1 MTIKTVIKR
10 TRLDAA
16 VNWYNRDNN
25 GNIITPIDIDTGSQ
39 TVSLGESGTSL
50 IETPD
55 DLTHIT
61 TRIWASLDIMRASV
75 GDAEHHLIRSE
86 NSAYTDRKLAEGTY
100 NEANNITVIRYLYD
114 ADDTLIS
121 RKRQINKIEWEDYS
135 E

>member
-1 MTIKTVIKR
+1 MTIKVVIKR

-25 GNIITPIDIDTGSQ
+25 GDIITPITIDTGSG
-39 TVSLGESGTSL
+39 TFSMGESGTSL
-50 IETPD
+50 VETPD

-61 TRIWASLDIMRASV
+61 TRVWDSLDIMRASV
-75 GDAEHHLIRSE
+75 GDADKIRSE

-100 NEANNITVIRYLYD
+100 NEDNNITVIRYIYD
-114 ADDTLIS
+114 ADDTLIK

>member
-16 VNWYNRDNN
+16 VNFYNRDSN
-25 GNIITPIDIDTGSQ
+25 GRIITPITIDTGSE
-39 TVSLGESGTSL
+39 TFIMGRSRTAL

-61 TRIWASLDIMRASV
+61 TRVWDNLDTYKSSV
-75 GDAEHHLIRSE
+75 GNADEIRSE
-86 NSAYTDRKLAEGTY
+86 NSAFTDRKLAEGTY
-100 NEANNITVIRYLYD
+100 NEDNNITIIRYIYD

-121 RKRQINKIEWEDYS
+121 RQKRINKIEWEDYS

>member
-1 MTIKTVIKR
+1 MTIKVVIKR

-25 GNIITPIDIDTGSQ
+25 GDIITPININTGSQ
-39 TVSLGESGTSL
+39 TLSLGESGTSM

-61 TRIWASLDIMRASV
+61 TRIWGSLDTMRASV
-75 GDAEHHLIRSE
+75 GDADKIRSE
-86 NSAYTDRKLAEGTY
+86 NNAYTDRKLAEGTY
-100 NEANNITVIRYLYD
+100 NEDNNITVIRYIYD
-114 ADDTLIS
+114 ADDTLIK

>member
-1 MTIKTVIKR
+1 MTIKVVIKR

-25 GNIITPIDIDTGSQ
+25 GDIITPITIDTGSG
-39 TVSLGESGTSL
+39 TFSMGESGTSL
-50 IETPD
+50 VETPD

-61 TRIWASLDIMRASV
+61 TRVWDSLDVMRSSV
-75 GDAEHHLIRSE
+75 GDADKIRSE

-100 NEANNITVIRYLYD
+100 NEDNNITVIKYVYD
-114 ADDTLIS
+114 ADETLIS
-121 RKRQINKIEWEDYS
+121 RKKRINKIEWEDYS

>member
-1 MTIKTVIKR
+1 MTIKVVIKR

-16 VNWYNRDNN
+16 VNWYNRDNH

-61 TRIWASLDIMRASV
+61 TRVWDSLDTLKSSLGNA
-75 GDAEHHLIRSE
+75 DNIRSE
-86 NSAYTDRKLAEGTY
+86 NSDYTDRKLAEGIY

>member
-25 GNIITPIDIDTGSQ
+25 GDIITPITIDTGSG
-39 TVSLGESGTSL
+39 TFSMGESVTSL
-50 IETPD
+50 RETPD

-61 TRIWASLDIMRASV
+61 TRIWDNLDTLKSSLGNADN
-75 GDAEHHLIRSE
+75 IRSE
-86 NSAYTDRKLAEGTY
+86 NSDYTDRKLAEGTY
-100 NEANNITVIRYLYD
+100 NEDNNITVIRYIYD

-121 RKRQINKIEWEDYS
+121 RQKRINKIEWEDYS

>member
-1 MTIKTVIKR
+1 MTIKVVIKR

-25 GNIITPIDIDTGSQ
+25 GDIITPITIDTGSG
-39 TVSLGESGTSL
+39 TFSMGESGTSL
-50 IETPD
+50 VETPD

-61 TRIWASLDIMRASV
+61 TRVWDSLDVMRSSV
-75 GDAEHHLIRSE
+75 GDADKIRSE
-86 NSAYTDRKLAEGTY
+86 NSDYTDRKLVEGTY
-100 NEANNITVIRYLYD
+100 NEDNNITVIKYVYD

-121 RKRQINKIEWEDYS
+121 RQKRINKIEWEDYS

>member
-1 MTIKTVIKR
+1 MTIKVVIKR

-25 GNIITPIDIDTGSQ
+25 GDIITPITIDTGSG
-39 TVSLGESGTSL
+39 TFSMGESGTSL
-50 IETPD
+50 VETPD

-61 TRIWASLDIMRASV
+61 TRIWDSLDVMRASV
-75 GDAEHHLIRSE
+75 GDADKIRSE
-86 NSAYTDRKLAEGTY
+86 NSDYTDRKLAEGTY
-100 NEANNITVIRYLYD
+100 NEDNNITVIRYIYD

-121 RKRQINKIEWEDYS
+121 RQKRINKIEWEDYS